1 MKETIYL
8 KRRKLLTHLF
18 TRWTKDH
25 PLVKQT
31 VRALIK
37 DRSRI
42 QHPVSSINQQ
52 PTTINQ
58 PWLS

>member
-31 VRALIK
+31 VRALIQG
-37 DRSRI
+37 SI
-42 QHPVSSINQQ
+42 QHPASRVQHQ
-52 PTTINQ
+52 PATNNH
-58 PWLS
+58 